1 MARKPR
7 LTPAE
12 WQIMEV
18 VWELG
23 GSPSVRDVLERAF
36 PKGEKAYTTVQ
47 TVMNTLEKKG
57 LLRHRKVGLVN
68 FYQPTRTREA
78 LLKAEMSSLVTRVFR
93 GSIPAV
99 ANTLLELDD
108 LDLEEIRQIKA
119 LVDRK
124 ERQLEGDDHD

>member
-1 MARKPR
+1 MPDKKK

-12 WQIMEV
+12 WRIMEV

-36 PKGEKAYTTVQ
+36 PGGEKAYTTVQ

-57 LLRHRKVGLVN
+57 LLRHRKTGLVN
-68 FYQPTRTREA
+68 FYRPTRSRDD
-78 LLKAEMSSLVTRVFR
+78 LLKAEMSSIVTRIFR

-99 ANTLLELDD
+99 ANTLLELED
-108 LDLEEIRQIKA
+108 LDLEEIRKIKA
-119 LVDRK
+119 LVDDK
-124 ERQLEGDDHD
+124 ERQLEGERDD